1 MLKARAF
8 TVALV
13 AGLVWTG
20 VGAVNPAFAG
30 SSSVADMADVRVDHW
45 AFAAIQAVVE
55 KYGIMEGFPDRT
67 FKGQRNLTRYE
78 FAAALMR
85 VMQRVEEMMGH
96 GRDVSANDLRVL
108 RDLRDEFKAEVN
120 SLKLANTQQADRIK
134 KLEDDLANVKDN
146 IPTIRFGGSFDSGMQ
161 DMYEDNKRPGYYADY
176 SLDMSSKINSALT
189 VRGGFSGSYVNRR
202 VDDKGTLS
210 TEDQSSVGSNWLWS
224 EYKPGGFLDP
234 KVGFGY
240 RTPYGIKASTTLPH
254 LFGESIMQGRFGEGS
269 AVSLANPN
277 LNRGGARQRGIR
289 VNESFGIGASL
300 SPGPATITLAADP
313 DLFLAQVALDFGLV
327 RAKAIVDSDQ
337 TLFFGE
343 IVQDPLYNESV
354 VLDIGNETFGGSLQG
369 SFRREEFRAASVF
382 LGGGGGGWKLGA
394 VAKYENETAKD
405 QQVIVGGYLKT
416 PEKFGDLKVPTLILA
431 LQEPLTLQDGL
442 LLEGSKPSLGDR
454 AGFMAQVVYDN
465 PVIPNL
471 TVEYSQKS
479 LILFGSGEDI
489 MSNSFA
495 IKSSVDF

>member
-1 MLKARAF
+1 LLKARAVS
-8 TVALV
+8 VALM
-13 AGLVWTG
+13 AGFVWTA
-20 VGAVNPAFAG
+20 VGPSAMAA
-30 SSSVADMADVRVDHW
+30 SVPVAEMQDVRVDHW

-55 KYGIMEGFPDRT
+55 KYAIMEGFPDRT

-85 VMQRVEEMMGH
+85 VMTRVEEMMKS
-96 GRDVSANDLRVL
+96 GRDVGANDLRVL

-120 SLKLANTQQADRIK
+120 SLKLADAKQAERIK
-134 KLEDDLANVKDN
+134 KLEDDLANLKENV
-146 IPTIRFGGSFDSGMQ
+146 PTVRFGGSFDSGMQ
-161 DMYEDNKRPGYYADY
+161 DMYEDNKRPGYYSDFG
-176 SLDMSSKINSALT
+176 LDMSVKVNPAVT

-202 VDDKGTLS
+202 IDEKGS
-210 TEDQSSVGSNWLWS
+210 VNTESKTGMDNGSIWS

-234 KVGFGY
+234 KLAFGY
-240 RTPYGIKASTTLPH
+240 KGPSVYGISAGTTLSH
-254 LFGESIMQGRFGEGS
+254 LFGESAMNSDFGEGS
-269 AVSLANPN
+269 AISLANPN

-289 VNESFGIGASL
+289 NGGNFMVSGSL
-300 SPGPATITLAADP
+300 TPGPATVALCATP
-313 DLFLAQVALDFGLV
+313 DLFLGQVTLDFGLV
-327 RAKAIVDSDQ
+327 KAKAIVDADQ

-343 IVQDPLYNESV
+343 IVQDPLYNESL

-369 SFRREEFRAASVF
+369 SFRREEFRAASIF
-382 LGGGGGGWKLGA
+382 LGGSGGGWKIGG
-394 VAKYENETAKD
+394 VAKFENETAKD

-416 PEKFGDLKVPTLILA
+416 PEKWGDVKVPSLILA

-489 MSNSFA
+489 VSNSFA

>member
-1 MLKARAF
+1 LFKARALS
-8 TVALV
+8 VALV

-20 VGAVNPAFAG
+20 VAAPAMARG
-30 SSSVADMADVRVDHW
+30 NVADMVDVRVDHW

-67 FKGQRNLTRYE
+67 FKGQRNLTRFE
-78 FAAALMR
+78 FAAALLR
-85 VMQRVEEMMGH
+85 VMTRVEEMMTA
-96 GRDVSANDLRVL
+96 GRDVGANDLRVL

-120 SLKLANTQQADRIK
+120 SLKLADTQMAERIK
-134 KLEDDLANVKDN
+134 KLEDDLTQLKENV
-146 IPTIRFGGSFDSGMQ
+146 PTVRFGGSWDTGMQ
-161 DMYEDNKRPGYYADY
+161 DVYEDNKRPGYY
-176 SLDMSSKINSALT
+176 SNFGLDMSAKINDAFT
-189 VRGGFSGSYVNRR
+189 VRGNFGGSYVNHRIDESGG
-202 VDDKGTLS
+202 VT
-210 TEDQSSVGSNWLWS
+210 TEAKTGMDNGWLWG

-234 KVGFGY
+234 KIGVGF
-240 RTPYGIKASTTLPH
+240 RKPYAIAPSTTLPN
-254 LFGESIMQGRFGEGS
+254 LFGESIMNSDFGEGS
-269 AVSLANPN
+269 AIALASPN

-289 VNESFGIGASL
+289 HNHTWSVGASL
-300 SPGPATITLAADP
+300 SPGPATISMAADP
-313 DLFLAQVALDFGLV
+313 DLFIAQLALDFGLV
-327 RAKAIVDSDQ
+327 RAKAIVDADQ

-382 LGGGGGGWKLGA
+382 LGGGGGGWKVGA
-394 VAKYENETAKD
+394 VAKYENETIKD

-416 PEKFGDLKVPTLILA
+416 PEKWGDIKVPSLILA

-454 AGFMAQVVYDN
+454 AGFMAQVIYDN
-465 PVIPNL
+465 PIIPNL
-471 TVEYSQKS
+471 TMEYSQKS

-495 IKSSVDF
+495 IRSSVDF